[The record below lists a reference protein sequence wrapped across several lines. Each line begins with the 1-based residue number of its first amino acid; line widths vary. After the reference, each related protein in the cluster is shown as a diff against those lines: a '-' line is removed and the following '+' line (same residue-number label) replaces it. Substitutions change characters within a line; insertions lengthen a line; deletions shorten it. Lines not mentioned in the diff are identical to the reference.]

1 MATYNLV
8 APCLFGLE
16 GLVAD
21 ELRNM
26 GAENVTPENGRVFF
40 SGGPEMVARANIRL
54 RCAER
59 VELVVGRFTA
69 TTFQKLID
77 GSEAIEWEKYVARDD
92 AFPVTGWSKESALF
106 SIPDCQATI
115 KKAVV
120 NRLGKV
126 YGLSVLPETGPK
138 VQIRFAIMKNTVTV
152 MLDTSGA
159 GLHKRGYREKSA
171 AAPIKETLAAA
182 MAYLARLYD
191 DSTVYDPF
199 CGSGTLLIESA
210 MLARGIAPGIRRA
223 FAAERWSFLPK
234 EIWTSERLAAIENI
248 KKGIPFKCIG
258 SDCDPEAVKLT
269 LENAKKAGVGDCVTC
284 TCADISDFSVK
295 TDRGVILTN
304 PPYGERLLDTEEA
317 RRLYTVMG
325 KVFPKE
331 FGRRYLVISPD
342 ESFESF
348 FGREANKR
356 RKLYNGMIKC
366 QLYMYYK

>member
-1 MATYNLV
+1 M
-8 APCLFGLE
+8 
-16 GLVAD
+16 
-21 ELRNM
+21 
-26 GAENVTPENGRVFF
+26 
-40 SGGPEMVARANIRL
+40 
-54 RCAER
+54 
-59 VELVVGRFTA
+59 
-69 TTFQKLID
+69 
-77 GSEAIEWEKYVARDD
+77 
-92 AFPVTGWSKESALF
+92 
-106 SIPDCQATI
+106 
-115 KKAVV
+115 
-120 NRLGKV
+120 
-126 YGLSVLPETGPK
+126 LPETGPK

-248 KKGIPFKCIG
+248 KKGIPFRCIG

-269 LENAKKAGVGDCVTC
+269 LENAKRAGVGDCVTC